1 MVWQLDAYCHMPTGQ
16 MNQKEAYGQ
25 DAESGV
31 ELRKKFKRATISGGS
46 LRGAR
51 YSDLPDSDIRK
62 YSKGYRGDPR
72 FVQYCK
78 QFVSLDESPIQ
89 EGTRVSPGPS
99 SSEISSVKKF
109 FRLMDG
115 IGNRIKQ
122 FVQERFRGRWFSFG
136 LLSCFLCIVIS
147 RPAFGRL
154 CGRVFSLILRLCLRR
169 IVGLISI
176 VIDSVLEE
184 TAAQLEEAL
193 MTPPETIP
201 TRDVPNHT
209 GHPSTNSFSQ
219 LLMNGLC
226 VVLGSLLHRTFQH
239 AAQPVHPQHPW
250 LAGN

>member
-1 MVWQLDAYCHMPTGQ
+1 M
-16 MNQKEAYGQ
+16 
-25 DAESGV
+25 
-31 ELRKKFKRATISGGS
+31 ELRKKFRRATVSGGS

-78 QFVSLDESPIQ
+78 QFVSLELVNKSPIQ
-89 EGTRVSPGPS
+89 EGTREILDSN
-99 SSEISSVKKF
+99 SSETSSVKKM
-109 FRLMDG
+109 FRLMES

-136 LLSCFLCIVIS
+136 ILSCFLCIVIS

-184 TAAQLEEAL
+184 TAVQLEEAL

-201 TRDVPNHT
+201 TREVPNHI
-209 GHPSTNSFSQ
+209 GHPPTNSFSQ

-239 AAQPVHPQHPW
+239 AAQPVHPQHQ
-250 LAGN
+250 